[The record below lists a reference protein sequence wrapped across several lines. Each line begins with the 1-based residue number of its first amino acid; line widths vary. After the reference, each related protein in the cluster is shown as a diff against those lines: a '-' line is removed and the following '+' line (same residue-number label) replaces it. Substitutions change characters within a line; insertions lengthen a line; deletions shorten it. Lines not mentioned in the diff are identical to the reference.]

1 MTTRVVALTTL
12 IVVMG
17 GSPAWASAWPAGP
30 SALALLQQGRGA
42 GRPAG
47 PRAGGPVSVAEAERL
62 FDRYML
68 GQARVV
74 LQLTP
79 DQLTA
84 FARRFER
91 LLALQRMRQRQRQQ
105 RLAEL
110 TALNRNGAGTD
121 DSTVAGLLQS
131 LDAEMA
137 DADRQVR
144 AAREELD
151 EVLTVR
157 QRARYRTFEVRM
169 EREKLQLIARARA
182 EARGRAAG
190 TAAGAE
196 AGEGAAGGQA
206 TPR

>member
-1 MTTRVVALTTL
+1 MIRRVVALLT
-12 IVVMG
+12 VVVAAG
-17 GSPAWASAWPAGP
+17 LSPAWASTWSDREPA
-30 SALALLQQGRGA
+30 AAFEQLGRGA
-42 GRPAG
+42 ARPGG

-79 DQLTA
+79 DQMVQ
-84 FARRFER
+84 FAQRFER
-91 LLALQRMRQRQRQQ
+91 VQALQRLRQRQRQR

-110 TALNRNGAGTD
+110 TALNRNVAGTD
-121 DSTVAGLLQS
+121 DAAVAGLLQS
-131 LDAEMA
+131 LDAELA

-144 AAREELD
+144 EAREELD
-151 EVLTVR
+151 QVLTVR
-157 QRARYRTFEVRM
+157 QKARYRTFELRM

-190 TAAGAE
+190 TEPVPPAE
-196 AGEGAAGGQA
+196 
-206 TPR
+206 